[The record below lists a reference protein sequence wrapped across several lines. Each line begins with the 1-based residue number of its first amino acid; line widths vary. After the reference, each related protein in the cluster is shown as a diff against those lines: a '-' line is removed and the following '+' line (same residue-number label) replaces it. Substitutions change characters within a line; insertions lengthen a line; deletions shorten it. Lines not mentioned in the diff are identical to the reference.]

1 MKFITSKDAFIK
13 VLGVCQEVINSKSP
27 ISILSNICLEADD
40 DFVHVKCS
48 NSAVSAKTKF
58 NAEIS
63 EKGST
68 TVFCNKLYAI
78 VSQLPDGNIEFE
90 SSDKEIQVKAE
101 GKKIKYKLKS
111 LAVDKFPEILDF
123 KKENSIE
130 VAAKDFKECIKQTMF
145 AVSTDSCR
153 YMMTG
158 CYLVFDENPN

>member
-27 ISILSNICLEADD
+27 ISILSNVYLETNDD
-40 DFVHVKCS
+40 YVVVKCT

-58 NAEIS
+58 NAEII

-68 TVFCNKLYAI
+68 TVFCTKLFAI

-90 SSDKEIQVKAE
+90 TTEKDIQVKAE

-111 LAVDKFPEILDF
+111 LAVDKFPEIIEF

-130 VAAKDFKECIKQTMF
+130 VAAKDFKECIKQTLF

-158 CYLVFDENPN
+158 WYLVFD